1 MLKQGIYEEII
12 TQKLKDDLSHLE
24 LGKFDVEKEK
34 IDVEEARK
42 LLSSYISTITR
53 KALKFVRD
61 NEKDDRVALL
71 NQIQTC
77 NDIITIL
84 SERLDQMNFGH

>member
-12 TQKLKDDLSHLE
+12 NHKLKDE
-24 LGKFDVEKEK
+24 LAKLDSSAFNIGKEA

-42 LLSSYISTITR
+42 LLSSYISLVTR

-61 NEKDDRVALL
+61 QESDDKQALI
-71 NQIQTC
+71 NQIKTC
-77 NDIITIL
+77 NEIITTL
-84 SERLDQMNFGH
+84 SKQLDEDEFR